1 MSLDAGGVE
10 VTRAAAAVHS
20 SHPHYLT
27 RGAAAVPPR
36 TGDPPPFAASG
47 CQYLA
52 DCNNLSQTMAIL
64 LKGPRGPWPPLTFK
78 NMRIHLGCRKGIYQT
93 E

>member
-36 TGDPPPFAASG
+36 TGDPPPSAASG

-52 DCNNLSQTMAIL
+52 DCNNLS
-64 LKGPRGPWPPLTFK
+64 P
-78 NMRIHLGCRKGIYQT
+78 IHK